1 RVDLLAPLLA
11 PTKAAGL
18 DLSPML
24 VDAAPGSPR
33 RHLATAER
41 HPAPSPDD
49 AALGALAHGFYA
61 GGGVI
66 RNTQRAVGARLAGA
80 IAARHGDHGFQ
91 GSVTFAF
98 TGFAGQSFGAFCLDG
113 MALELTGVAN
123 DYVGKAMA
131 GGLIVIRP
139 PAHTPAKAVL
149 VGNTVLYGATGGSLY
164 VAGAA
169 GERFAVRNSGARAVV
184 EGVGDHGCEYMTR
197 GHVVVIGPTGRNFGA
212 GMTGGAAFV
221 LDEDGTFQGHVNHET
236 VKLER
241 PDEADQARIR
251 TLLEEHVEH
260 TGSPRASAILAAWE
274 AYAGR
279 FWVVMG
285 AAALAKVTP
294 LPERRKDFPA
304 AL

>member
-1 RVDLLAPLLA
+1 L
-11 PTKAAGL
+11 K
-18 DLSPML
+18 
-24 VDAAPGSPR
+24 
-33 RHLATAER
+33 
-41 HPAPSPDD
+41 
-49 AALGALAHGFYA
+49 
-61 GGGVI
+61 
-66 RNTQRAVGARLAGA
+66 NTQRAVGARLAGA
-80 IAARHGDHGFQ
+80 IASRHGDHGFQ
-91 GSVTFAF
+91 GSASFAF
-98 TGFAGQSFGAFCLDG
+98 HGVAGQSFGAFCLDG

-131 GGLIVIRP
+131 GGLIVVKP
-139 PAHTPAKAVL
+139 PEGTPDRAVV

-197 GHVVVIGPTGRNFGA
+197 GHVVVLGPTGRNFGA

-221 LDEDGTFQGHVNHET
+221 LDEDGGFLGRVNHET

-241 PDEADQARIR
+241 PGSDDQARIR
-251 TLLEEHVEH
+251 ALLEEHVEH
-260 TGSPRASAILAAWE
+260 TGSPRAAAVLADWPAFAE
-274 AYAGR
+274 R

-285 AAALAKVTP
+285 AVEAAKVTP
-294 LPERRKDFPA
+294 LPERRAKDLPA